1 MAESEFKP
9 RKETSGKEPHLS
21 EAQFFVLFPPPLF
34 FFWFYFVVVFNPQME
49 GIPVRH
55 RVAEGSEV
63 R

>member
-9 RKETSGKEPHLS
+9 RMETSGKGPHLS
-21 EAQFFVLFPPPLF
+21 EAQFFVWFSLF
-34 FFWFYFVVVFNPQME
+34 FGGGGCFVAVFNPQME